1 MSYTLF
7 FTKETLH
14 NIYISIIKERKNG
27 CEDRVMMTQWYTR
40 AAAKGV
46 VISGQLCLPS
56 RLLRMS
62 TNGNNDNTTTNN
74 NNNHDDLDAIF
85 KQKRILRT
93 QVRKTLKAIDPSL
106 RSQQG
111 TF

>member
-1 MSYTLF
+1 
-7 FTKETLH
+7 
-14 NIYISIIKERKNG
+14 
-27 CEDRVMMTQWYTR
+27 
-40 AAAKGV
+40 
-46 VISGQLCLPS
+46 
-56 RLLRMS
+56 MS
-62 TNGNNDNTTTNN
+62 TDGNNDNTTTNN